1 MSRAGG
7 RGFGRPD
14 VRNRRSDRLA
24 LLDPQEFERV
34 VAGYYRRL
42 GYQVEHC
49 GAGRGGR
56 RFDGGIDLKMY
67 RDGSYTVVQCKRENA
82 LQVTHKVGHE
92 LLGIMLTEKADRAI
106 VVNAGEFTP
115 YAWES
120 ARRDTRLELIDGD
133 RLREMLPEY
142 ALVDSP
148 AARGADV
155 KAPLDWPLSG
165 PPSRPAPGR
174 VRYGRMQAKK
184 DAQGIQALV
193 ALGVLVMLVLWQ
205 CSVRKGTERAPT
217 PLPAGQIA
225 EPRHVQ
231 PQGLHPRPTQRPEAS
246 AFERSRAAPASR
258 EIDAAEARR
267 RSDAAIRIIED
278 TTPELQLP
286 PDPHAVYRE

>member
-14 VRNRRSDRLA
+14 VRNRRYDRLA

-133 RLREMLPEY
+133 RAAGDASRVRACRLARC
-142 ALVDSP
+142 SRCRRQS
-148 AARGADV
+148 AARLAAVGSAV
-155 KAPLDWPLSG
+155 ASCSG
-165 PPSRPAPGR
+165 PCPVWTDAGQEGCARHPGAR
-174 VRYGRMQAKK
+174 
-184 DAQGIQALV
+184 GIGCPGDDGSV
-193 ALGVLVMLVLWQ
+193 ALL
-205 CSVRKGTERAPT
+205 
-217 PLPAGQIA
+217 
-225 EPRHVQ
+225 
-231 PQGLHPRPTQRPEAS
+231 RPERDRARANSIAS
-246 AFERSRAAPASR
+246 GT
-258 EIDAAEARR
+258 DC
-267 RSDAAIRIIED
+267 
-278 TTPELQLP
+278 
-286 PDPHAVYRE
+286 